1 MANIPVLGKLTHM
14 WYCILEIFVCVAE
27 IFNEFFFLYQLLID
41 CVGINMAYLKLV
53 VGKLSNTVT
62 LMELVLLS
70 LNSKC
75 KGTFDTKF

>member
-1 MANIPVLGKLTHM
+1 MA
-14 WYCILEIFVCVAE
+14 IFRSEFLKSCNGCHV
-27 IFNEFFFLYQLLID
+27 NEFFFLYQLLID
-41 CVGINMAYLKLV
+41 CVGINMAYLKLA